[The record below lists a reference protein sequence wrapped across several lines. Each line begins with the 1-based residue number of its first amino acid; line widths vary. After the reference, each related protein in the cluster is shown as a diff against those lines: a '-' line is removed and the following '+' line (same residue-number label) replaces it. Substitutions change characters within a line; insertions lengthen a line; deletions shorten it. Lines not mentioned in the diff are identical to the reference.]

1 MFDGRDLD
9 EAARFADDGRT
20 ARTRREQQ
28 DQSPALQPGVAAHA
42 ATTRA
47 LSKRLASLTASARSD
62 DGLVR
67 VTVGP
72 SGLVTDLELAEGIR
86 RLPAAE
92 TALLILRT
100 MRTAQSALA
109 ALATSVTTETVGAS
123 SATGMA
129 IIESYTARLQPFDE

>member
-9 EAARFADDGRT
+9 EVARFANDER
-20 ARTRREQQ
+20 
-28 DQSPALQPGVAAHA
+28 SGVAAHA

-109 ALATSVTTETVGAS
+109 ALATSVTTETVGAG